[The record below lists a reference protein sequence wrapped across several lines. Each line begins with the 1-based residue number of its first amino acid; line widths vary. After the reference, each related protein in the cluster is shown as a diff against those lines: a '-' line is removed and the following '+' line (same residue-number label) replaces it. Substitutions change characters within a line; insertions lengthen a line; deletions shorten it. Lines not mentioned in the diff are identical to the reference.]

1 MVAAEIRKKG
11 STVRIHDEFCGTV
24 SQECALRLNPIVS
37 NAYQRRMLALGGETN
52 EAGAQG
58 ADRC

>member
-24 SQECALRLNPIVS
+24 SQECALRQIVS